1 VTVTCDLC
9 GLSDPGDE
17 PPLSWSLS
25 IDRGQAKRYCE
36 QCTRQHLRSM
46 EGKLDQAHW

>member
-9 GLSDPGDE
+9 GLSDPADE